1 MIEIKRMI
9 TFLGKKYY
17 LKVVATSLFL
27 FLGLASTV
35 FSEDEDKEEKPK
47 PKVYS
52 QEAELFG
59 LKINDLSQS
68 KFEDQL
74 KKMGLR
80 SFPSFRKGIASYSL
94 GEEGILGVRSLT
106 VVYNKSK
113 FVEKISLAGVVKSNE
128 KRKALGLLLI
138 NKYGIPTVGFVNQGF
153 GRAQWLFDDGTLI
166 ELRNTTFDVSMSYVD
181 RSPKVQSLSGHIDVE
196 SLQKKIQSSR

>member
-1 MIEIKRMI
+1 MIAMS
-9 TFLGKKYY
+9 
-17 LKVVATSLFL
+17 SLLVFG
-27 FLGLASTV
+27 FASGA
-35 FSEDEDKEEKPK
+35 FAEDEDEKPKPK

-52 QEAELFG
+52 KEAELFG

-68 KFEDQL
+68 KFESQL
-74 KKMGLR
+74 KKMGLH

-94 GEEGILGVRSLT
+94 GEDGILGVRSLT

-113 FVEKISLAGVVKSNE
+113 YVEKISLAGVVKSNE

-153 GRAQWLFDDGTLI
+153 GRAQWLFGDGTLI

-181 RSPKVQSLSGHIDVE
+181 RSPKVQSLSGQIDVE